1 MVMWLRY
8 QWSQLFTA
16 WFRYGDA
23 AAYSTNEGF
32 RYGDAAAYS
41 TNEGFRY
48 GDVVAYSTSEV
59 AV

>member
-1 MVMWLRY
+1 MPSGRRRSELLT
-8 QWSQLFTA
+8 S
-16 WFRYGDA
+16 WFRYGDVV
-23 AAYSTNEGF
+23 AYSTNEGF
-32 RYGDAAAYS
+32 RYGDVVAYS